1 MPRVG
6 DSYTALSSN
15 RLCAT
20 VSVRSEPPLSPMWD
34 GECRYR
40 TVEAGSAVAVVRVL
54 RGLSSLFLFDLQHRR
69 APQPPG
75 S

>member
-15 RLCAT
+15 RLCVM
-20 VSVRSEPPLSPMWD
+20 VSVRSEPPLSPRWD

-40 TVEAGSAVAVVRVL
+40 TVEAGSAVVVVRVR
-54 RGLSSLFLFDLQHRR
+54 RGPSSLFSFNLQHRR